1 MEKDRGMSSIKTL
14 RRVRVLLFILG
25 IIVSFICWF
34 IGNPEPKVFLYW
46 LLPLSFGV
54 LHLLID
60 KIYKYEAGM
69 GLLIFEIIAFLRYVV
84 TPIVT
89 CMVHDYDGHIWTTSD
104 TYSEAAGY
112 MILELSVAYLVM
124 YFLIPYVRRKTRFEE
139 LPLGKAYLGEFGIIK
154 AGIVFLFVFILIVN
168 PPIRDM
174 LFNLNITSEAVSGIT
189 YTMAEYRS
197 QIPGEYLVFYYLGLV
212 VIYVQLL
219 KIIKESKSLPNWI
232 RILFIIIASLAYASC
247 GWSNGKSVSR
257 WGILVSVLAMV
268 YILLYFFPEK
278 RKIIAV
284 GGTAVVIFA
293 ILLGT
298 FYKRISHGMSLTFWE
313 AFETYLTPSALNEY
327 FTGVYPVGNGI
338 NSVQQCTNDRISTFL
353 YDTVA
358 NIPKLLSTFGIVG
371 ESTAS
376 FFGQNTKHIELII
389 PNIAM
394 SYYVFSF
401 IGSFVYTAI
410 LTWLMI
416 ITQVKMQISPSLY
429 KKLMLFQLMFWCS
442 LSMAVNIQIIQA
454 NCWKYVIGLILITID
469 EKITIRSKWRKE

>member
-1 MEKDRGMSSIKTL
+1 MSSLKNL
-14 RRVRVLLFILG
+14 RRIRILLFFFGLIG
-25 IIVSFICWF
+25 AFICWY
-34 IGNPEPKVFLYW
+34 IGSPEPKVVLYW
-46 LLPLSFGV
+46 LLPLTFGV
-54 LHLLID
+54 VHLLID
-60 KIYKYEAGM
+60 KVYKYQAGV
-69 GLLIFEIIAFLRYVV
+69 GLLVFEIIALLRYVI
-84 TPIVT
+84 TPVVT
-89 CMVHDYDGHIWTTSD
+89 CVVHDYDGHVWASSTI
-104 TYSEAAGY
+104 YSEAIGY
-112 MILELSVAYLVM
+112 MILELCVAYMVM
-124 YFLIPYVRRKTRFEE
+124 YFLIPYVKRKANKYEMYHQNETVF
-139 LPLGKAYLGEFGIIK
+139 LGKFGVIK
-154 AGIVFLFVFILIVN
+154 AVLVLLFAFVLVVN
-168 PPIRDM
+168 APIRDM
-174 LFNLNITSEAVSGIT
+174 LFNFNITSEAVSSIT
-189 YTMAEYRS
+189 YSLAEYRS
-197 QIPGEYLVFYYLGLV
+197 QIPNEYIIVYYLGLV
-212 VIYVQLL
+212 IIYVQVL
-219 KIIKESKSLPNWI
+219 KAIKESTVLPEWC
-232 RILFIIIASLAYASC
+232 RIVFVIISSIAYVSC
-247 GWSNGKSVSR
+247 CWSNGKSVSR
-257 WGILVSVLAMV
+257 WSILVAMLSMV
-268 YILLYFFPEK
+268 YVLLYFFPK
-278 RKIIAV
+278 RKRIITIGGIAIVTFAV
-284 GGTAVVIFA
+284 
-293 ILLGT
+293 LLGT
-298 FYKRISHGMSLTFWE
+298 FYKRIAHGMTLTFWQ

-338 NSVQQCTNDRISTFL
+338 QTLTHCTNDRISTFL

-469 EKITIRSKWRKE
+469 EKITTRSKWRQE